1 MGRQIAIGAT
11 RNDLLPV
18 LEQIYKRGYTFWGF
32 NQYAPLADL
41 ESIKA
46 YFLKKNGGLYLTL
59 PQSEVKYMKNGWVA
73 VHSSDVIEICGG
85 SEGTMGFE
93 KTPCFNCG
101 RVYIGTYRSDH
112 IFEKQPEFMVQGY
125 KEICNLV
132 RKNAV
137 EKRKRGTETI
147 WTYPEAKQ
155 IMDRIGW

>member
-1 MGRQIAIGAT
+1 MGRQIQIGAT

-18 LEQIYKRGYTFWGF
+18 VEQIYKLGYTFWGF

-41 ESIKA
+41 VSIKE
-46 YFLKKNGGLYLTL
+46 YFLKKNGGLYLAM

-73 VHSSDVIEICGG
+73 VHSSDVIEICAG
-85 SEGTMGFE
+85 SEGTMGYDNEPYFYW
-93 KTPCFNCG
+93 G
-101 RVYIGTYRSDH
+101 RVYIGTYRANS

-137 EKRKRGTETI
+137 EKRKIGTLTL

-155 IMDRIGW
+155 ILDRIGW

>member
-1 MGRQIAIGAT
+1 M
-11 RNDLLPV
+11 
-18 LEQIYKRGYTFWGF
+18 LEQIYKKGYTFWGF
-32 NQYAPLADL
+32 KQYAPFDDW
-41 ESIKA
+41 ESIKEF
-46 YFLKKNGGLYLTL
+46 FLNIDSEFYLTL

-73 VHSSDVIEICGG
+73 VHSSDVIEICAG

-101 RVYIGTYRSDH
+101 RVYIGTYRADH

-137 EKRKRGTETI
+137 EKRKRGTLTL

-155 IMDRIGW
+155 ILDRIGW

>member
-18 LEQIYKRGYTFWGF
+18 LEQIYKLGYTFWGF
-32 NQYAPLADL
+32 NQYAPFDDW
-41 ESIKA
+41 ESIREF
-46 YFLKKNGGLYLTL
+46 FLNIDSDFYLTM
-59 PQSEVKYMKNGWVA
+59 PQSQINYMKNGWFNKN
-73 VHSSDVIEICGG
+73 SSDVIEIGAGG
-85 SEGTMGFE
+85 EGTMGYDHKPWFY
-93 KTPCFNCG
+93 CG

-112 IFEKQPEFMVQGY
+112 IFEKQPEFMVKGY